1 MDFLDSI
8 STNLPAPRDDEP
20 AGLRK
25 DILDELADHLACSYN
40 RELLRGADPGEAR
53 RRVIERFGD
62 PAAVARRL
70 WLDAMKGKIMAQRV
84 LIATCLVMAVAC
96 LWIGGQSSRSA
107 VEVVEA
113 NRRLATLL
121 GQTQATNQEILQQ
134 LRAMAKPGNS
144 AEWIPVQFN
153 LTVEKPDG
161 PPAVG
166 YEVVLGRG
174 HGGSARSEA
183 IHRRTDE
190 NGVADFGVVQ
200 PGDWEFMI
208 PAGKWQ
214 ATGGL
219 NAVPGTAVGWT
230 IVVPKVPPERAQ
242 VRVRLDWPKALADK
256 NLVAIALF
264 RPRALTFQPT
274 IEWASQRSV
283 QILCGPGG
291 ELLELPSLPSFI
303 PEDTPML
310 DSSIARQDDDLL
322 TSTRVY
328 GPFDLNPSIAGT
340 DPFELD
346 GGRYLLSRL
355 LVLRPA
361 FVEGGAERRY
371 ELLTLFDWAHE
382 QPIVLRTTRPAGYEL
397 TGIRIKPSWRDKL
410 DRFEARPGQVSEWV
424 ISLPEEMARLAE
436 KKIKDEASPKKPG

>member
-1 MDFLDSI
+1 MDFRDAL
-8 STNLPAPRDDEP
+8 STHLPAPRDDEP
-20 AGLRK
+20 SGLRQ

-40 RELLRGADPGEAR
+40 RELLRGANPDEAR
-53 RRVIERFGD
+53 RRAIERFGD

-107 VEVVEA
+107 VEVVET
-113 NRRLATLL
+113 NRRLAALL
-121 GQTQATNQEILQQ
+121 GQNQATNQEMLQQ

-242 VRVRLDWPKALADK
+242 VRVRLDWSKGLADR
-256 NLVAIALF
+256 NLIAIALF
-264 RPRALTFQPT
+264 RPRAPTFQPT
-274 IEWASQRSV
+274 IEWASMQSV
-283 QILCGPGG
+283 QIACGPQG
-291 ELLELPSLPSFI
+291 EQVEAPLFASFH
-303 PEDTPML
+303 L
-310 DSSIARQDDDLL
+310 DDKNHLDLSGFQTGDEILARD
-322 TSTRVY
+322 RVY
-328 GPFDLNPSIAGT
+328 AKLSSDPSIGSAE
-340 DPFELD
+340 PFELD
-346 GGRYLLSRL
+346 EGRYILVRL
-355 LVLRPA
+355 MILRP
-361 FVEGGAERRY
+361 VSRDGGVDY
-371 ELLTLFDWAHE
+371 ELLALMGSSDQSDQMIGPVGQRVF
-382 QPIVLRTTRPAGYEL
+382 PIH
-397 TGIRIKPSWRDKL
+397 GIRIKPSWRDKL
-410 DRFEARPGQVSEWV
+410 DRFEARPAQVAEWV
-424 ISLPEEMARLAE
+424 ISLPEEIVRAAE
-436 KKIKDEASPKKPG
+436 KKLKAGASSKVPG